1 MGTIGRGAEI
11 GRGEQTGKMTKKPD
25 RRKPRTRRLL
35 RDALLDLI
43 LEKGYDQV
51 TVQDIADRANL
62 GRATFYLHFVDK
74 EALLM
79 SSLRE
84 MFDDL
89 KARFALPTAQ
99 APPLDLPLR
108 AVPFQHADEHRDIYR
123 VILLSEQG
131 TAAVLNGIR
140 DYLAV
145 SIQERIDAA
154 RGTAGT
160 PRVPVEVVAHYL
172 AGALLSMIG
181 WWLRQE
187 TPYSAEAMADLFQ
200 QLALPSLI
208 SVFGEDVA
216 RRSGA

>member
-1 MGTIGRGAEI
+1 ML
-11 GRGEQTGKMTKKPD
+11 KKPD
-25 RRKPRTRRLL
+25 RRKTRTRRLL
-35 RDALLDLI
+35 RDALLGLI

-74 EALLM
+74 EDLLM

-89 KARFALPTAQ
+89 KARFGLPA
-99 APPLDLPLR
+99 APTLPLELPLR
-108 AVPFQHADEHRDIYR
+108 AVPFQHAEEHRDIYR

-131 TAAVLNGIR
+131 TVAVLNGIR
-140 DYLAV
+140 DYLAE
-145 SIQERIDAA
+145 SIQERIEAVQ
-154 RGTAGT
+154 GTAGT
-160 PRVPVEVVAHYL
+160 TRVPIEVVAHYL

-187 TPYSAEAMADLFQ
+187 RPYSAEAMADLFQ
-200 QLALPSLI
+200 QLALPSLM
-208 SVFGEDVA
+208 SVFGEDLA
-216 RRSGA
+216 RQIGA

>member
-1 MGTIGRGAEI
+1 ML
-11 GRGEQTGKMTKKPD
+11 KKPD

-74 EALLM
+74 EDLLM
-79 SSLRE
+79 RSLRE
-84 MFDDL
+84 IFDDL
-89 KARFALPTAQ
+89 KARFDVPPAQ
-99 APPLDLPLR
+99 AMPLDMPLR
-108 AVPFQHADEHRDIYR
+108 AVPFQHAGEYRDVYR

-140 DYLAV
+140 DYLAE
-145 SIQERIDAA
+145 SIQERIEAA
-154 RGTAGT
+154 QGTSGEA
-160 PRVPVEVVAHYL
+160 RMPVEVVAHYL
-172 AGALLSMIG
+172 AGGLLSMIS

-187 TPYSAEAMADLFQ
+187 TPYSAEMMADLFQ
-200 QLALPSLI
+200 QLALPSLMSI
-208 SVFGEDVA
+208 FGEDIA
-216 RRSGA
+216 RQAGA

>member
-1 MGTIGRGAEI
+1 MVTR
-11 GRGEQTGKMTKKPD
+11 KPD

-74 EALLM
+74 EDLLM

-89 KARFALPTAQ
+89 KARFDLPTAQ
-99 APPLDLPLR
+99 EMPLDLPLR
-108 AVPFQHADEHRDIYR
+108 AVPFQHADEYRDIYR
-123 VILLSEQG
+123 VILLSQQG

-140 DYLAV
+140 DYLAE
-145 SIQERIDAA
+145 SIQERIEAA

-187 TPYSAEAMADLFQ
+187 MAYSAEAMADLFRE
-200 QLALPSLI
+200 LALPSLV
-208 SVFGEDVA
+208 SVFGDDLTQQP
-216 RRSGA
+216 GA

>member
-1 MGTIGRGAEI
+1 M
-11 GRGEQTGKMTKKPD
+11 MTKKPD

-35 RDALLDLI
+35 RDALLDLV

-74 EALLM
+74 EDLLM

-84 MFDDL
+84 IFDDL
-89 KARFALPTAQ
+89 KARFDMPTAQ
-99 APPLDLPLR
+99 AMSLELPLR
-108 AVPFQHADEHRDIYR
+108 AVPFQHAGEYRDVYR

-140 DYLAV
+140 DYLAE
-145 SIQERIDAA
+145 SIQERIDVA
-154 RGTAGT
+154 RCMGGE

-172 AGALLSMIG
+172 AGGLLSMIG

-187 TPYSAEAMADLFQ
+187 TPYSAEMMADLFQ
-200 QLALPSLI
+200 QLALPSLVSI
-208 SVFGEDVA
+208 FGEDVA
-216 RRSGA
+216 RQAGA